1 LLLYIH
7 IPFCNSK
14 CHYCAFG
21 SYIDKFSLKDEYLE
35 ALLLQFDFEIQ
46 RFGIQKHSIESVYVG
61 GGTPSTMNIEFYTKV
76 FDKIEPYLKANIEIT
91 FEANPKL
98 SYNSWLKDIK
108 QLGANRV
115 SFGVQSFNESKL
127 EALGR
132 NHTKKETIESV
143 NLAKQ
148 SGFDNIS
155 IDILY
160 DFHTD
165 NRKILENDLEQAFS
179 LPINHISA
187 YSLIIEKNT
196 KFQNQYE
203 LKTKGDGFGEFLF
216 KEIEARG
223 LKQYEISNFG
233 LYQSSH
239 NIGYWKHKEYIG
251 LGYSAVGFLKD
262 KRFYSKDTLF
272 EYIKNPYNKNSEFL
286 TINDIKMEKVLLG
299 LRSCVGFDIDILN
312 NKEVD
317 RLEILLQSNKLYQQ
331 NGRCYGRNFLLAD
344 EISAYILS

>member
-1 LLLYIH
+1 
-7 IPFCNSK
+7 
-14 CHYCAFG
+14 
-21 SYIDKFSLKDEYLE
+21 
-35 ALLLQFDFEIQ
+35 
-46 RFGIQKHSIESVYVG
+46 
-61 GGTPSTMNIEFYTKV
+61 MNIEFYTKV

-216 KEIEARG
+216 KEIEAR
-223 LKQYEISNFG
+223 
-233 LYQSSH
+233 
-239 NIGYWKHKEYIG
+239 
-251 LGYSAVGFLKD
+251 
-262 KRFYSKDTLF
+262 
-272 EYIKNPYNKNSEFL
+272 
-286 TINDIKMEKVLLG
+286 
-299 LRSCVGFDIDILN
+299 
-312 NKEVD
+312 
-317 RLEILLQSNKLYQQ
+317 
-331 NGRCYGRNFLLAD
+331 
-344 EISAYILS
+344 